1 MKDLQPINFPGLD
14 PRRPLVIA
22 GPCSAETE
30 EQVIETARE
39 LAAEGVR
46 IFRAGLWKP
55 RTKPGGFE
63 GVGAEGVAWLRR
75 VKRETGMY
83 TATEVATRKHVM
95 AALEGGIDMIWIG
108 ARTTANPFAMQE
120 IADALRGHDIPV
132 LVKNPVSPDLELW
145 IGGVE
150 RIYNAGIRRLGVIH
164 RGFTS
169 IDKSLYRNHPMWSIP
184 IELHRRLP
192 GLQIF
197 CDPSHIGGRRE
208 LIAPLSQQAMD
219 LGFDGLIVEA
229 HCSPDCAWSDK
240 AQQVTPQGLAYI
252 CRSLVIREANT
263 TTESLSE
270 LRSQI
275 DKIDDE
281 LLELLV
287 RRMRVSRDIG
297 QYKKEHNMPILQAKR
312 YEDLL
317 ARRAE
322 QAVQLGMDRE
332 FMRSVLQA
340 IHEESIRQQM
350 QVLGVQRRTGP
361 RHAPRTLV
369 ADSARRHDGRDERI
383 QDGPAAPGAARNGRS
398 ADHLLHGQRHR
409 GRHGRGTQHRSRR
422 LYRQAFLRARSAGPR
437 ALRTAPHRT

>member
-1 MKDLQPINFPGLD
+1 MNDLQPINLPGLD

-39 LAAEGVR
+39 LAAEGFKL
-46 IFRAGLWKP
+46 FRAGLWKP

-63 GVGAEGVAWLRR
+63 GVGVEGIAWLQR

-83 TATEVATRKHVM
+83 TATEVATRKHVL
-95 AALEGGIDMIWIG
+95 AAIEGGIDMIWIG

-150 RIYNAGIRRLGVIH
+150 RIYNAGIRRIGAIH

-169 IDKSLYRNHPMWSIP
+169 IDKSLYRNHPMWAIP

-192 GLQIF
+192 RLPIF
-197 CDPSHIGGRRE
+197 CDPSHIGGKRE

-219 LGFDGLIVEA
+219 LGFDGLIIEA

-240 AQQVTPQGLAYI
+240 AQQVTPEALAYI
-252 CRSLVIREANT
+252 IRNLVIRDESI
-263 TTESLSE
+263 TTESLTE

-275 DKIDDE
+275 DKLDDQ
-281 LLELLV
+281 LLELLS

-297 QYKKEHNMPILQAKR
+297 QYKKEHNMPVLQTQR
-312 YEDLL
+312 YEELL
-317 ARRAE
+317 ARRAG
-322 QAVQLGMDRE
+322 QAGQMGMDRE
-332 FMRSVLQA
+332 FMRTVLQA

-350 QVLGVQRRTGP
+350 EVLGK
-361 RHAPRTLV
+361 
-369 ADSARRHDGRDERI
+369 
-383 QDGPAAPGAARNGRS
+383 
-398 ADHLLHGQRHR
+398 
-409 GRHGRGTQHRSRR
+409 
-422 LYRQAFLRARSAGPR
+422 
-437 ALRTAPHRT
+437 

>member
-1 MKDLQPINFPGLD
+1 MNDLQPINFPGLD

-39 LAAEGVR
+39 LAAEGFKL
-46 IFRAGLWKP
+46 FRAGLWKP

-63 GVGAEGVAWLRR
+63 GVGVDGIAWLQR

-83 TATEVATRKHVM
+83 TATEVATRKHVL

-150 RIYNAGIRRLGVIH
+150 R
-164 RGFTS
+164 
-169 IDKSLYRNHPMWSIP
+169 LYRNHPMWSIP

-219 LGFDGLIVEA
+219 LGLDGLIVEA

-252 CRSLVIREANT
+252 CRNLVIRETNA
-263 TTESLSE
+263 TTESLTE

-275 DKIDDE
+275 DKLDDE
-281 LLELLV
+281 LLELLS

-297 QYKKEHNMPILQAKR
+297 QYKKEHNMPVLQAQR
-312 YEDLL
+312 YGELL
-317 ARRAE
+317 TRRAD
-322 QAVQLGMDRE
+322 QAVRMGMDRE

-350 QVLGVQRRTGP
+350 AVLG
-361 RHAPRTLV
+361 
-369 ADSARRHDGRDERI
+369 E
-383 QDGPAAPGAARNGRS
+383 
-398 ADHLLHGQRHR
+398 
-409 GRHGRGTQHRSRR
+409 
-422 LYRQAFLRARSAGPR
+422 
-437 ALRTAPHRT
+437 

>member
-1 MKDLQPINFPGLD
+1 MNDLQPINFPGLD

-39 LAAEGVR
+39 LAAEGFKL
-46 IFRAGLWKP
+46 FRAGLWKP

-63 GVGAEGVAWLRR
+63 GVGVDGIAWLQR

-83 TATEVATRKHVM
+83 TATEVATRKHVL
-95 AALEGGIDMIWIG
+95 AALEGDIDMIWIG

-145 IGGVE
+145 IGAIE
-150 RIYNAGIRRLGVIH
+150 RIYNAGIRRIGAIH

-169 IDKSLYRNHPMWSIP
+169 IDKSLYRNHPMWAIP

-192 GLQIF
+192 RLPIF
-197 CDPSHIGGRRE
+197 CDPSHIGGKRE

-219 LGFDGLIVEA
+219 LGFDGLIIEA

-240 AQQVTPQGLAYI
+240 AQQVTPEALAYI
-252 CRSLVIREANT
+252 IRNLVIRDESI
-263 TTESLSE
+263 TTESLTE

-275 DKIDDE
+275 DKLDDQ
-281 LLELLV
+281 LLELLS

-297 QYKKEHNMPILQAKR
+297 QYKKEHNMPVLQTQR
-312 YEDLL
+312 YEELL
-317 ARRAE
+317 ARRAG
-322 QAVQLGMDRE
+322 QAGQMGMDRE
-332 FMRSVLQA
+332 FMRTVLQA

-350 QVLGVQRRTGP
+350 EVLGK
-361 RHAPRTLV
+361 
-369 ADSARRHDGRDERI
+369 
-383 QDGPAAPGAARNGRS
+383 
-398 ADHLLHGQRHR
+398 
-409 GRHGRGTQHRSRR
+409 
-422 LYRQAFLRARSAGPR
+422 
-437 ALRTAPHRT
+437 